1 VSIPDS
7 DRKLGESLSTH
18 GRDCHSHPKNPV
30 FESGD
35 DVVVREAVDG
45 VDEVRLLAERVGAA
59 RSDADFERELDRANG
74 GRSAGCVEVPPPWL
88 A

>member
-1 VSIPDS
+1 MTPPDGLRQAIQGS
-7 DRKLGESLSTH
+7 RTQRRDRVA
-18 GRDCHSHPKNPV
+18 HPEDTVP
-30 FESGD
+30 EAGD
-35 DVVVREAVDG
+35 DVVVHQAVDG
-45 VDEVRLLAERVGAA
+45 MDEVRLLAERVSAA

>member
-1 VSIPDS
+1 MSGAYWFRRLRECLGAQGWNRSLQAEDS
-7 DRKLGESLSTH
+7 
-18 GRDCHSHPKNPV
+18 V
-30 FESGD
+30 AESGD
-35 DVVVREAVDG
+35 DVVVGESVDG

>member
-1 VSIPDS
+1 MSANVSGSWCQDRVFAGFVGRSVDRYQPSVSIPDS
-7 DRKLGESLSTH
+7 DRKLGESLDTH

-45 VDEVRLLAERVGAA
+45 VDEV
-59 RSDADFERELDRANG
+59 
-74 GRSAGCVEVPPPWL
+74 
-88 A
+88 